1 MRSPRVGPVAGV
13 FAALPAAGGRSV
25 CLGGI
30 ISSVQRVVVLGRGGA
45 GKSTAA
51 VQLGQITGLP
61 VIELDKHFWSPDL
74 QPLSG
79 DEWARVTS
87 DLAARPRWVMDG
99 DLGPY
104 DVLAPR
110 LRRAHTVLIL
120 DYGLLRCVWQA
131 LRRSRERA
139 DFWWWVLTWRRRSR
153 PALLRAIA
161 QHAPI
166 ATCHIVNKPK
176 DLTSWFSQLR

>member
-110 LRRAHTVLIL
+110 LRRADTVLIL
-120 DYGLLRCVWQA
+120 DYSLLRCVWRA